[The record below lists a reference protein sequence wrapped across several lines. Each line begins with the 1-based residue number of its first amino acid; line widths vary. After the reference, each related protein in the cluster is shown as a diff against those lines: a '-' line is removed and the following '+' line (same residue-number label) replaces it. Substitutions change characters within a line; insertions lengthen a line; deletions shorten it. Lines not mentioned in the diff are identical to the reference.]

1 MKKENI
7 HIDLDE
13 NIIEFVN
20 EKENKD
26 VDIKSKIYDIVY
38 TILNLHDMD
47 LQDVFVTIDSAS
59 KEDIKKINKEY
70 RNIDKSTDVLS
81 FPIYSRDEIK
91 NIIEKKSKA
100 FPEFELGDIVLCLD
114 IVYEQSEKYETGV
127 IREVLYMI
135 THGMCHLLGYD
146 HINEDDKIKMRA
158 MEEKVLSIIGVSR

>member
-1 MKKENI
+1 MRIENI

-20 EKENKD
+20 RKGNND
-26 VDIKSKIYDIVY
+26 VDIKGKIYDIVY

-70 RNIDKSTDVLS
+70 RNIDRSTDVLS

-114 IVYEQSEKYETGV
+114 IVYEQSKKYETGI
-127 IREVLYMI
+127 IREILYMI

-146 HINEDDKIKMRA
+146 HIEEDDKIKMRA
-158 MEEKVLSIIGVSR
+158 MEEKVLSVIGVSR